1 MGTRPAHSWD
11 DGKNPRVKVL
21 GPWLC
26 YFCVKVR
33 VLMRAICALLA
44 LSASALRVPA
54 PPKLTRAL
62 LLPAPP
68 KLTRALRVSA
78 PPELTRRNLFAPATA
93 SFLALGSPSLC
104 AAETNE
110 EKEAKKA
117 AKAAAM
123 KRVREERARAEARA
137 QAEEYARVMSLAGKG
152 VEGATSTSR

>member
-1 MGTRPAHSWD
+1 LLD
-11 DGKNPRVKVL
+11 
-21 GPWLC
+21 
-26 YFCVKVR
+26 
-33 VLMRAICALLA
+33 MRAICALLA

-78 PPELTRRNLFAPATA
+78 PPELTRRALFAPATA

-123 KRVREERARAEARA
+123 KRVREERSRAEARA

>member
-1 MGTRPAHSWD
+1 
-11 DGKNPRVKVL
+11 
-21 GPWLC
+21 
-26 YFCVKVR
+26 
-33 VLMRAICALLA
+33 MRAICALLA

-62 LLPAPP
+62 
-68 KLTRALRVSA
+68 RVSA
-78 PPELTRRNLFAPATA
+78 PPELTRRAALFAPATA

-123 KRVREERARAEARA
+123 KRVREERSRAEARA

>member
-1 MGTRPAHSWD
+1 
-11 DGKNPRVKVL
+11 
-21 GPWLC
+21 
-26 YFCVKVR
+26 
-33 VLMRAICALLA
+33 MRAICALLA

-78 PPELTRRNLFAPATA
+78 PPELTRRALFAPS

-123 KRVREERARAEARA
+123 KRVREERSRAEARA

>member
-26 YFCVKVR
+26 YCVKVR